1 MAIISILSLK
11 TAYTKGRNIM
21 ALPPD
26 SIIINRKKNSIIDSL
41 FDSDDLEPIVTK
53 PKKSKKSFQHELPEE
68 PETESHRA
76 LALQIL
82 GIFLALS
89 SVLLLLA
96 LISYT
101 PKDEANADMTLYDI
115 LSVLKG
121 DPAMQAKSDTTQNW
135 LGLFGAVFSHMMFNG
150 AIGYVGIVFPFLGLL
165 WSKDVF
171 FMGRIASRTLKF
183 TGLILLITGMVSG
196 LLGTMQQII
205 PSMANEWSGVLGQ
218 FEAFVLSS
226 LIGKVG
232 SLLFFMVALFL
243 TITLGFGISI
253 KTTIETII
261 SGFMKLSFFI
271 DKGIDVIQK
280 KKVPED
286 RHPTE
291 YIEEEGL
298 CIPQTNKAVFSPE
311 PDDEPAKIIRKRT
324 QGLNQTH
331 NIDTDFS
338 HKAPIIIR
346 GQEQLEEEPMFINVT
361 RKQRA
366 VPKKTEPLP
375 TIPVHFKKEV
385 QDSEMNEHANSPLLT
400 LNVQEPI
407 FNTEDMSERDIEK
420 VRSLMQDEE
429 ISYEPPTLDLLTQQ
443 HEYVINVD
451 DEELKENA
459 RLLQEKLRTFKI
471 EINDLQVTPGP
482 VVTQYEFVP
491 AAGIKI
497 SQIENLSD
505 DIALALKARGIR
517 IIAPVPGRGTVA
529 IEIPNHNPSM
539 VLFSS
544 IIKSSKFHDVEQR
557 LPLALGKTISGEVYC
572 ADLTKM
578 PHLLIAG
585 STGAGKSVGINTVI
599 CSLLYK
605 MHPRDLKFV
614 IIDPKRVEMTYYGLM
629 RNHFLALSPDVDEQ
643 IITLPQNAVA
653 VLKSLCNEMMN
664 RYDILAKVGQRNIVD
679 YNTKLAE
686 GKFKESELELKKL
699 PYIVCIIDELAD
711 LMLTAG
717 KEVEEPIIRLAQL
730 ARAVGIHMIIATQRP
745 SVDVIT
751 GLIKANFPARIS
763 YQVASKIDSR
773 TIIDGTGA
781 DQLLGNGDMLYLPG
795 GAPKPLRIQNS
806 FLSTDE
812 VENICMHIANQK
824 GYSTP
829 YMLPTA
835 IDKSAG
841 LYGGGSDSRDELFA
855 DAARIVVRHQQGS
868 TSLLQRYL
876 KVGYARAARI
886 MDELESA
893 GIVGGPNGSKGREV
907 MLDSEM
913 ELEAYL

>member
-1 MAIISILSLK
+1 
-11 TAYTKGRNIM
+11 M

-41 FDSDDLEPIVTK
+41 FDSDDLDPIVTK
-53 PKKSKKSFQHELPEE
+53 PKKSKKGSQPELPEE
-68 PETESHRA
+68 PGTESQRA
-76 LALQIL
+76 LAMQIL
-82 GIFLALS
+82 GIFMALS

-115 LSVLKG
+115 IAVLKG

-150 AIGYVGIVFPFLGLL
+150 AIGYIAIVFPFLGLL
-165 WSKDVF
+165 WSKDMF
-171 FMGRIASRTLKF
+171 FMERIASRTLKF
-183 TGLILLITGMVSG
+183 TGLILLIAGMISG

-232 SLLFFMVALFL
+232 SLLFFLVALFL

-253 KTTIETII
+253 KTTIETTI
-261 SGFMKLSFFI
+261 SGFMKLSIII
-271 DKGIDVIQK
+271 DKGIDLLQK
-280 KKVPED
+280 KKISEEID
-286 RHPTE
+286 TE
-291 YIEEEGL
+291 YNEEENSSVQ
-298 CIPQTNKAVFSPE
+298 QTNKAIYSPE

-324 QGLNQTH
+324 QGLTQTSTAE
-331 NIDTDFS
+331 TDFS
-338 HKAPIIIR
+338 NQAPIIIR
-346 GQEQLEEEPMFINVT
+346 GQEQLEEEPMFVNVT
-361 RKQRA
+361 KKQRA

-375 TIPVHFKKEV
+375 TIPVQFKKDIQHFE
-385 QDSEMNEHANSPLLT
+385 DIEHDNSPSLT

-407 FNTEDMSERDIEK
+407 INTEDMSERDIAK
-420 VRSLMQDEE
+420 VRSMIQDEE

-443 HEYVINVD
+443 NEHVINVD

-572 ADLTKM
+572 ADLAKM

-699 PYIVCIIDELAD
+699 PYIVCVIDELAD

-795 GAPKPLRIQNS
+795 GAPKPVRIQNS

-812 VENICMHIANQK
+812 VENICMHIANQQ

-841 LYGGGSDSRDELFA
+841 LYGGGSDSRDELFP

-893 GIVGGPNGSKGREV
+893 GIVGAPNGSKGREV

>member
-1 MAIISILSLK
+1 
-11 TAYTKGRNIM
+11 M

-41 FDSDDLEPIVTK
+41 FDSDDLEPIVSK
-53 PKKSKKSFQHELPEE
+53 PKKSKKSFQPELPEE

-76 LALQIL
+76 LAMQIL
-82 GIFLALS
+82 GIFMALS
-89 SVLLLLA
+89 SMLLLLA

-115 LSVLKG
+115 IAVLKG

-135 LGLFGAVFSHMMFNG
+135 LGLFGAVFSHLMFNG
-150 AIGYVGIVFPFLGLL
+150 AIGYIAIVFPFLGLL
-165 WSKDVF
+165 WSKDIF
-171 FMGRIASRTLKF
+171 FMERIASRTLKF
-183 TGLILLITGMVSG
+183 TGLILLIAGMISG

-205 PSMANEWSGVLGQ
+205 PSMANEWSGVFGQ

-253 KTTIETII
+253 KTSIETII
-261 SGFMKLSFFI
+261 SGFMKLSIVI
-271 DKGIDVIQK
+271 DKGIDFIQK
-280 KKVPED
+280 KKVQEEID
-286 RHPTE
+286 SE
-291 YIEEEGL
+291 FIEEEDSSVQ
-298 CIPQTNKAVFSPE
+298 QTNKAVFSPE

-324 QGLNQTH
+324 QGLTQTSTAE
-331 NIDTDFS
+331 TDFS
-338 HKAPIIIR
+338 NQAPIIIR
-346 GQEQLEEEPMFINVT
+346 GQEQFEEEPMFVNVT
-361 RKQRA
+361 KKQRA

-375 TIPVHFKKEV
+375 TIPVQFKKDIQHFE
-385 QDSEMNEHANSPLLT
+385 DIEHDNSPSLT

-407 FNTEDMSERDIEK
+407 INTEDMSERDIAK
-420 VRSLMQDEE
+420 VRSMIQDEE

-443 HEYVINVD
+443 NEHVINVD

-572 ADLTKM
+572 ADLAKM

-699 PYIVCIIDELAD
+699 PYIVCVIDELAD

-795 GAPKPLRIQNS
+795 GAPKPVRIQNS

-812 VENICMHIANQK
+812 VENICMHIANQQ
-824 GYSTP
+824 GYTTP

-841 LYGGGSDSRDELFA
+841 LYGGGSDSRDELFP

-893 GIVGGPNGSKGREV
+893 GIVGAPNGSKGREV

>member
-1 MAIISILSLK
+1 
-11 TAYTKGRNIM
+11 M

-41 FDSDDLEPIVTK
+41 FDSDDLEPIVSK
-53 PKKSKKSFQHELPEE
+53 PKKSKKSSQPELPEE

-76 LALQIL
+76 LAMQIL
-82 GIFLALS
+82 GIFMALS

-115 LSVLKG
+115 IAVLKG
-121 DPAMQAKSDTTQNW
+121 DPAMQVKSDTTQNW
-135 LGLFGAVFSHMMFNG
+135 LGLFGAVFSHLMFNG
-150 AIGYVGIVFPFLGLL
+150 AIGYVAIIFPFLGLL

-171 FMGRIASRTLKF
+171 FMERIASRTLKF
-183 TGLILLITGMVSG
+183 TGLILLISGMMSG

-205 PSMANEWSGVLGQ
+205 PSMANEWSGVFGQ

-232 SLLFFMVALFL
+232 SLLFFIVALFL

-253 KTTIETII
+253 KTSIETII
-261 SGFMKLSFFI
+261 SGFMKLSIVI
-271 DKGIDVIQK
+271 DKGIDFIQK
-280 KKVPED
+280 KKVQEEID
-286 RHPTE
+286 SE
-291 YIEEEGL
+291 FIEEEDSSVQ
-298 CIPQTNKAVFSPE
+298 QTNKAVFSPE

-324 QGLNQTH
+324 QGLTQTSTTE
-331 NIDTDFS
+331 TDFS
-338 HKAPIIIR
+338 NQAPIIIR
-346 GQEQLEEEPMFINVT
+346 GQEQLEEEPMFVNIT
-361 RKQRA
+361 KKQRA

-375 TIPVHFKKEV
+375 TIPVQFKKDIQHFEDFE
-385 QDSEMNEHANSPLLT
+385 QDNSPSLT

-407 FNTEDMSERDIEK
+407 INTEDMSERDIAK
-420 VRSLMQDEE
+420 VRSMIQDEE

-443 HEYVINVD
+443 NEHVINVD

-572 ADLTKM
+572 ADLAKM

-699 PYIVCIIDELAD
+699 PYIVCVIDELAD

-795 GAPKPLRIQNS
+795 GAPKPVRIQNS

-812 VENICMHIANQK
+812 VENICMHIANQQ
-824 GYSTP
+824 GYTTP

-841 LYGGGSDSRDELFA
+841 LYGGGSDSRDELFP

-893 GIVGGPNGSKGREV
+893 GIVGAPNGSKGREV

>member
-1 MAIISILSLK
+1 
-11 TAYTKGRNIM
+11 M

-41 FDSDDLEPIVTK
+41 FDSDDLDPIVSK
-53 PKKSKKSFQHELPEE
+53 PKKSKKSSQPELPEE
-68 PETESHRA
+68 PGTESQRA
-76 LALQIL
+76 LAMQIL
-82 GIFLALS
+82 GIFMALS

-115 LSVLKG
+115 IAVLKG

-150 AIGYVGIVFPFLGLL
+150 AIGYIAIVFPFLGLL
-165 WSKDVF
+165 WSKDMF
-171 FMGRIASRTLKF
+171 FMERIASRTLKF
-183 TGLILLITGMVSG
+183 TGLILLIAGMISG

-232 SLLFFMVALFL
+232 SLLFFLVALFL

-261 SGFMKLSFFI
+261 SGFMKLSIII
-271 DKGIDVIQK
+271 DKGIDLLQK
-280 KKVPED
+280 KKISEEID
-286 RHPTE
+286 TE
-291 YIEEEGL
+291 YNEEENSSVQ
-298 CIPQTNKAVFSPE
+298 QTNKSIYSPE
-311 PDDEPAKIIRKRT
+311 PDEEPAKIIRKRT
-324 QGLNQTH
+324 QGIAQPYSAETEFSNQ
-331 NIDTDFS
+331 
-338 HKAPIIIR
+338 APIIIR
-346 GQEQLEEEPMFINVT
+346 GQEQLEEEPMFVNIAK
-361 RKQRA
+361 KQRA
-366 VPKKTEPLP
+366 VPKKTDPLP
-375 TIPVHFKKEV
+375 TIPVQFKKDI
-385 QDSEMNEHANSPLLT
+385 QDSEVMNHDNSPSLT

-407 FNTEDMSERDIEK
+407 INTEDMSERDIAK
-420 VRSLMQDEE
+420 VRSMMQDEE

-443 HEYVINVD
+443 HEHVINVD

-572 ADLTKM
+572 ADLAKM

-699 PYIVCIIDELAD
+699 PYIVCVIDELAD

-795 GAPKPLRIQNS
+795 GAPKPVRIQNS

-812 VENICMHIANQK
+812 VENICRHIENQQ

-841 LYGGGSDSRDELFA
+841 LYGGGSDSRDELFP

-893 GIVGGPNGSKGREV
+893 GIVGAPNGSKGREV

>member
-1 MAIISILSLK
+1 
-11 TAYTKGRNIM
+11 
-21 ALPPD
+21 
-26 SIIINRKKNSIIDSL
+26 
-41 FDSDDLEPIVTK
+41 
-53 PKKSKKSFQHELPEE
+53 
-68 PETESHRA
+68 
-76 LALQIL
+76 
-82 GIFLALS
+82 
-89 SVLLLLA
+89 
-96 LISYT
+96 
-101 PKDEANADMTLYDI
+101 
-115 LSVLKG
+115 
-121 DPAMQAKSDTTQNW
+121 MQAKSDTTQNW
-135 LGLFGAVFSHMMFNG
+135 LGLFGAVFSHLMFNG
-150 AIGYVGIVFPFLGLL
+150 AIGYVAIVFPFLGLL

-171 FMGRIASRTLKF
+171 FKERIASRTLKF
-183 TGLILLITGMVSG
+183 TGLILLILGMISG

-205 PSMANEWSGVLGQ
+205 PSMANEWSGVFGQ

-232 SLLFFMVALFL
+232 SLLFFIVALFL

-253 KTTIETII
+253 KTSIETII
-261 SGFMKLSFFI
+261 SGFMKLSIVI
-271 DKGIDVIQK
+271 DKGIDFIQK
-280 KKVPED
+280 KKVAEETD
-286 RHPTE
+286 IE
-291 YIEEEGL
+291 FKEEEDSSVQ
-298 CIPQTNKAVFSPE
+298 QTNKAIFSPE

-324 QGLNQTH
+324 QGLTQTSTTE
-331 NIDTDFS
+331 TDFS
-338 HKAPIIIR
+338 NQAPIIIR
-346 GQEQLEEEPMFINVT
+346 GQEQLEEEPMFVNIT
-361 RKQRA
+361 KKQRA

-375 TIPVHFKKEV
+375 TIPVQFKKDIQHFEDLE
-385 QDSEMNEHANSPLLT
+385 QDNSPSLT

-407 FNTEDMSERDIEK
+407 INTEDMSERDIAK
-420 VRSLMQDEE
+420 VRSMIQDEE

-443 HEYVINVD
+443 NEHVINVD

-572 ADLTKM
+572 ADLAKM

-699 PYIVCIIDELAD
+699 PYIVCVIDELAD

-795 GAPKPLRIQNS
+795 GAPKPVRIQNS

-812 VENICMHIANQK
+812 VENICMHIANQQ
-824 GYSTP
+824 GYTTP

-841 LYGGGSDSRDELFA
+841 LYGGGSDSRDELFP

-893 GIVGGPNGSKGREV
+893 GIVGAPNGSKGREV

>member
-1 MAIISILSLK
+1 
-11 TAYTKGRNIM
+11 M

-41 FDSDDLEPIVTK
+41 FDSDDLDPIVTK
-53 PKKSKKSFQHELPEE
+53 PKKSKKSSQPELPEE
-68 PETESHRA
+68 PGTESQRA
-76 LALQIL
+76 LAMQIL
-82 GIFLALS
+82 GIFMALS

-115 LSVLKG
+115 IAVLKG

-150 AIGYVGIVFPFLGLL
+150 AIGYIAIVFPFLGLL
-165 WSKDVF
+165 WSKDMF
-171 FMGRIASRTLKF
+171 FMERIASRTLKF
-183 TGLILLITGMVSG
+183 TGLILLIAGMISG

-232 SLLFFMVALFL
+232 SLLFFLVALFL

-261 SGFMKLSFFI
+261 SGFMKLSIII
-271 DKGIDVIQK
+271 DKGIDLLQK
-280 KKVPED
+280 KKISEEID
-286 RHPTE
+286 TE
-291 YIEEEGL
+291 YNEEENSSVQ
-298 CIPQTNKAVFSPE
+298 QTNKAIYSPE
-311 PDDEPAKIIRKRT
+311 PDEEPAKIIRKRT
-324 QGLNQTH
+324 QGIAQPYSAETEFSNQ
-331 NIDTDFS
+331 
-338 HKAPIIIR
+338 APIIIR
-346 GQEQLEEEPMFINVT
+346 GQEQLEEEPMFVNVT
-361 RKQRA
+361 KKQRA
-366 VPKKTEPLP
+366 FPKKTEPLP
-375 TIPVHFKKEV
+375 TIPVQFKKDIQHFE
-385 QDSEMNEHANSPLLT
+385 DIEHDNSPSLT

-407 FNTEDMSERDIEK
+407 INTEDMSERDIAK
-420 VRSLMQDEE
+420 VRSMMQDEE

-443 HEYVINVD
+443 HEHVINVD

-572 ADLTKM
+572 ADLAKM

-699 PYIVCIIDELAD
+699 PYIVCVIDELAD

-795 GAPKPLRIQNS
+795 GAPKPVRIQNS

-812 VENICMHIANQK
+812 VENICMHIANQQ
-824 GYSTP
+824 GYTTP

-841 LYGGGSDSRDELFA
+841 LYGGGSDSRDELFP

-893 GIVGGPNGSKGREV
+893 GIVGAPNGSKGREV

>member
-1 MAIISILSLK
+1 
-11 TAYTKGRNIM
+11 M

-41 FDSDDLEPIVTK
+41 FDSDDLDPIVSK
-53 PKKSKKSFQHELPEE
+53 PKKSKKSSQPELPEE
-68 PETESHRA
+68 PGTESQRA
-76 LALQIL
+76 LAMQIL
-82 GIFLALS
+82 GIFMALS

-115 LSVLKG
+115 IAVLKG

-150 AIGYVGIVFPFLGLL
+150 AIGYVAIVFPFLGLL
-165 WSKDVF
+165 WSKDMF
-171 FMGRIASRTLKF
+171 FMERIASRTLKF
-183 TGLILLITGMVSG
+183 TGLILLIAGMISG

-232 SLLFFMVALFL
+232 SLLFFLVALFL

-261 SGFMKLSFFI
+261 SGFMKLSIII
-271 DKGIDVIQK
+271 DKGIDLLQK
-280 KKVPED
+280 KKISEEID
-286 RHPTE
+286 TE
-291 YIEEEGL
+291 YNEEENSSVQ
-298 CIPQTNKAVFSPE
+298 QTNKAIYSPE
-311 PDDEPAKIIRKRT
+311 PDEEPAKIIRKRT
-324 QGLNQTH
+324 QGIAQPYSAETEFSNQ
-331 NIDTDFS
+331 
-338 HKAPIIIR
+338 APIIIR
-346 GQEQLEEEPMFINVT
+346 GQEQLEEEPMFVNIAK
-361 RKQRA
+361 KQRA
-366 VPKKTEPLP
+366 VPKKTDPLP
-375 TIPVHFKKEV
+375 TIPVQFKKDI
-385 QDSEMNEHANSPLLT
+385 QDSEVMNHDNSPSLT

-407 FNTEDMSERDIEK
+407 INTEDMSERDIAK
-420 VRSLMQDEE
+420 VRSMIQDEE

-443 HEYVINVD
+443 NEHVINVD

-572 ADLTKM
+572 ADLAKM

-679 YNTKLAE
+679 YNAKLAE
-686 GKFKESELELKKL
+686 GKFKESALELKKL
-699 PYIVCIIDELAD
+699 PYIVCVIDELAD

-795 GAPKPLRIQNS
+795 GAPKPVRIQNS

-812 VENICMHIANQK
+812 VENICMHIANQQ
-824 GYSTP
+824 GYTTP

-841 LYGGGSDSRDELFA
+841 LYGGGSDSRDELFP

-893 GIVGGPNGSKGREV
+893 GIVGAPNGSKGREV

>member
-1 MAIISILSLK
+1 
-11 TAYTKGRNIM
+11 M

-41 FDSDDLEPIVTK
+41 FDSDDLDPIVTK
-53 PKKSKKSFQHELPEE
+53 PKKSKKSSQPELPEE
-68 PETESHRA
+68 PGTESQRA
-76 LALQIL
+76 LAMQIL
-82 GIFLALS
+82 GIFMALS

-115 LSVLKG
+115 IAVLKG

-150 AIGYVGIVFPFLGLL
+150 AIGYIAIVFPFLGLL
-165 WSKDVF
+165 WSKDMF
-171 FMGRIASRTLKF
+171 FMERIASRTLKF
-183 TGLILLITGMVSG
+183 TGLILLIAGMISG

-232 SLLFFMVALFL
+232 SLLFFLVALFL

-261 SGFMKLSFFI
+261 SGFMKLSIII
-271 DKGIDVIQK
+271 DKGIDLLQK
-280 KKVPED
+280 KKISEEID
-286 RHPTE
+286 TE
-291 YIEEEGL
+291 YNEEENSSVQ
-298 CIPQTNKAVFSPE
+298 QTNKAIYSPE
-311 PDDEPAKIIRKRT
+311 PDEEPAKIIRKRT
-324 QGLNQTH
+324 QGIAQPYSAETEFSNQ
-331 NIDTDFS
+331 
-338 HKAPIIIR
+338 APIIIR
-346 GQEQLEEEPMFINVT
+346 GQEQLEEEPMFVNIAK
-361 RKQRA
+361 KQRA
-366 VPKKTEPLP
+366 VPKKTDPLP
-375 TIPVHFKKEV
+375 TIPVQFKKDI
-385 QDSEMNEHANSPLLT
+385 QDSEVMNHDNSPSLT

-407 FNTEDMSERDIEK
+407 INTEDMSERDIAK
-420 VRSLMQDEE
+420 VRSMMQDEE

-443 HEYVINVD
+443 HEHVINVD

-572 ADLTKM
+572 ADLAKM

-699 PYIVCIIDELAD
+699 PYIVCVIDELAD

-795 GAPKPLRIQNS
+795 GAPKPVRIQNS

-812 VENICMHIANQK
+812 VENICRHIENQQ

-841 LYGGGSDSRDELFA
+841 LYGGGSDSRDELFP

-893 GIVGGPNGSKGREV
+893 GIVGAPNGSKGREV

>member
-1 MAIISILSLK
+1 
-11 TAYTKGRNIM
+11 M

-41 FDSDDLEPIVTK
+41 FDSDDLDPIVTK
-53 PKKSKKSFQHELPEE
+53 PKKSKKSSQPELPEE
-68 PETESHRA
+68 PGTESQRA
-76 LALQIL
+76 LAMQIL
-82 GIFLALS
+82 GIFMALS

-115 LSVLKG
+115 IAVLKG

-150 AIGYVGIVFPFLGLL
+150 AIGYIAIVFPFLGLL
-165 WSKDVF
+165 WSKDMF
-171 FMGRIASRTLKF
+171 FMERIASRTLKF
-183 TGLILLITGMVSG
+183 TGLILLIAGMISG

-232 SLLFFMVALFL
+232 SLLFFLVALFL

-261 SGFMKLSFFI
+261 SGFMKLSIII
-271 DKGIDVIQK
+271 DKGIDLLQK
-280 KKVPED
+280 KKISEEID
-286 RHPTE
+286 TE
-291 YIEEEGL
+291 YNEEENSSVQ
-298 CIPQTNKAVFSPE
+298 QTNKAIYSPE
-311 PDDEPAKIIRKRT
+311 PDEEPAKIIRKRT
-324 QGLNQTH
+324 QGIAQPYSAETEFSNQ
-331 NIDTDFS
+331 
-338 HKAPIIIR
+338 APIIIR
-346 GQEQLEEEPMFINVT
+346 GQEQLEEEPMFVNVT
-361 RKQRA
+361 KKQRA

-375 TIPVHFKKEV
+375 TIPVQFKKDIQHFE
-385 QDSEMNEHANSPLLT
+385 DIEHDNSPSLT

-407 FNTEDMSERDIEK
+407 INTEDMSERDIAK
-420 VRSLMQDEE
+420 VRSMMQDEE

-443 HEYVINVD
+443 HEHVINVD

-572 ADLTKM
+572 ADLAKM

-699 PYIVCIIDELAD
+699 PYIVCVIDELAD

-795 GAPKPLRIQNS
+795 GAPKPVRIQNS

-812 VENICMHIANQK
+812 VENICRHIENQQ

-841 LYGGGSDSRDELFA
+841 LYGGGSDSRDELFP

-893 GIVGGPNGSKGREV
+893 GIVGAPNGSKGREV

>member
-1 MAIISILSLK
+1 
-11 TAYTKGRNIM
+11 M

-26 SIIINRKKNSIIDSL
+26 SVVINRKRNSIIDSL
-41 FDSDDLEPIVTK
+41 FDSEEDEMIVSK
-53 PKKSKKSFQHELPEE
+53 SQSSKKNKAIE
-68 PETESHRA
+68 PEPEKESHRA
-76 LALQIL
+76 LAMQIL
-82 GIFLALS
+82 GIFMALS
-89 SVLLLLA
+89 SVLLLLS
-96 LISYT
+96 LVSYT
-101 PKDEANADMTLYDI
+101 PKDEANADMTIYDI
-115 LSVLKG
+115 ISVLKG
-121 DPAMQAKSDTTQNW
+121 DPTIQAKSDTTQNW
-135 LGLFGAVFSHMMFNG
+135 LGLFGAVFSHLMFNST
-150 AIGYVGIVFPFLGLL
+150 IGYFAITLPLLGFL
-165 WSKDVF
+165 WAKDIF
-171 FMGRIASRTLKF
+171 FKEQIASKTLRF
-183 TGLILLITGMVSG
+183 TGLISLIGILFSG
-196 LLGTMQQII
+196 LCGTLQLII
-205 PSMANEWSGVLGQ
+205 PSMSPEWSGLIGQ
-218 FEAFVLSS
+218 FESHVLAS
-226 LIGKVG
+226 LTGKIGA
-232 SLLFFMVALFL
+232 LLIFLVALFL

-253 KTTIETII
+253 KTTIQVMID
-261 SGFMKLSFFI
+261 SFMKFSMLI
-271 DKGIDVIQK
+271 DKCIDFIQNRNAIQQT
-280 KKVPED
+280 VQEIDED
-286 RHPTE
+286 E
-291 YIEEEGL
+291 QYI
-298 CIPQTNKAVFSPE
+298 QQSSMAVFSPE
-311 PDDEPAKIIRKRT
+311 IDDEPARIIRKRT
-324 QGLNQTH
+324 QGLN
-331 NIDTDFS
+331 NE
-338 HKAPIIIR
+338 PIINHPSTQVPVIIR
-346 GQEQLEEEPMFINVT
+346 GNEQLEDDEPMFVNVT
-361 RKQRA
+361 RKQRPL
-366 VPKKTEPLP
+366 PKKTVPLP
-375 TIPVHFKKEV
+375 TEEISVKKESILPK
-385 QDSEMNEHANSPLLT
+385 QDIQESAPLLT
-400 LNVQEPI
+400 LNVQDPI
-407 FNTEDMSERDIEK
+407 LNTEDMSEREIA
-420 VRSLMQDEE
+420 RAQSMIQDEE
-429 ISYEPPTLDLLTQQ
+429 IDYDAPTLELLTQQ
-443 HEYVINVD
+443 HEHVIKVD
-451 DEELKENA
+451 DDELKENA

-572 ADLTKM
+572 ADLAKM

-605 MHPRDLKFV
+605 MHPKDLKFV
-614 IIDPKRVEMTYYGLM
+614 IIDPKRVEMTYYGLL
-629 RNHFLALSPDVDEQ
+629 RNHFLALSPDVDEH
-643 IITLPQNAVA
+643 IITMPQNAVA

-679 YNTKLAE
+679 FNTKLKE
-686 GKFKESELELKKL
+686 GKFKDSELELKKM
-699 PYIVCIIDELAD
+699 PYIVCVIDELAD

-773 TIIDGTGA
+773 TIIDGPGA

-795 GAPKPLRIQNS
+795 GAPKPVRIQNS

-812 VENICMHIANQK
+812 VENICKHISHQQ

-835 IDKSAG
+835 IDKSSG
-841 LYGGGSDSRDELFA
+841 GIGGGSDSRDELFV
-855 DAARIVVRHQQGS
+855 DAARIVVNHKQGS

-893 GIVGGPNGSKGREV
+893 GIVGAPNGSKGREV
-907 MLDSEM
+907 YVESEM
-913 ELEAYL
+913 ELESYL

>member
-1 MAIISILSLK
+1 
-11 TAYTKGRNIM
+11 M

-41 FDSDDLEPIVTK
+41 FESDDLEPIVSK
-53 PKKSKKSFQHELPEE
+53 PKKSKKSSQPELPEE

-76 LALQIL
+76 LAMQIL
-82 GIFLALS
+82 GIFMALS

-115 LSVLKG
+115 IAVLKG

-135 LGLFGAVFSHMMFNG
+135 LGLFGAVFSHLMFNG
-150 AIGYVGIVFPFLGLL
+150 AIGYVAIVFPFLGLL

-171 FMGRIASRTLKF
+171 FMERIASRTLKF
-183 TGLILLITGMVSG
+183 TGLILLIAGVMSG

-205 PSMANEWSGVLGQ
+205 PSMANEWSGVFGQ

-253 KTTIETII
+253 KTSIETII
-261 SGFMKLSFFI
+261 SGFMKLSNFI
-271 DKGIDVIQK
+271 DKGIDFIQK
-280 KKVPED
+280 KKVQEEID
-286 RHPTE
+286 SE
-291 YIEEEGL
+291 FIEEEDSSVQ
-298 CIPQTNKAVFSPE
+298 QTNKAVFSPE

-324 QGLNQTH
+324 QGLTQTSTAE
-331 NIDTDFS
+331 TDFS
-338 HKAPIIIR
+338 NQAPIIIR
-346 GQEQLEEEPMFINVT
+346 GQEQLEEEPMFVNIT
-361 RKQRA
+361 KKQRA

-375 TIPVHFKKEV
+375 TIPVQFKKDIQHFE
-385 QDSEMNEHANSPLLT
+385 DIEHDNSPSLT

-407 FNTEDMSERDIEK
+407 INTEDMSERDIAK
-420 VRSLMQDEE
+420 VRSMIHDEE

-443 HEYVINVD
+443 NEHVINVD

-572 ADLTKM
+572 ADLAKM

-699 PYIVCIIDELAD
+699 PYIVCVIDELAD

-795 GAPKPLRIQNS
+795 GAPKPVRIQNS

-812 VENICMHIANQK
+812 VENICMHIANQQ
-824 GYSTP
+824 GYTTP

-841 LYGGGSDSRDELFA
+841 LYGGGSDSRDELFP

-893 GIVGGPNGSKGREV
+893 GIVGAPNGSKGREV

>member
-1 MAIISILSLK
+1 
-11 TAYTKGRNIM
+11 M

-41 FDSDDLEPIVTK
+41 FDSDDLEPIVSK
-53 PKKSKKSFQHELPEE
+53 PKKSKKSSQPELPEE

-76 LALQIL
+76 LVMQIL
-82 GIFLALS
+82 GIFMALS

-101 PKDEANADMTLYDI
+101 PKDEANADMTFYDI
-115 LSVLKG
+115 IAVLKG

-135 LGLFGAVFSHMMFNG
+135 LGLFGAVFSHLMFNG
-150 AIGYVGIVFPFLGLL
+150 AIGYVAIVFPFLGLL

-171 FMGRIASRTLKF
+171 FMERIASRTLKF
-183 TGLILLITGMVSG
+183 TGLILLITGMMSG

-205 PSMANEWSGVLGQ
+205 PSMANEWSGVFGQ

-253 KTTIETII
+253 KTSIETII
-261 SGFMKLSFFI
+261 SGFMKLSLVI
-271 DKGIDVIQK
+271 DKGIDFIQK
-280 KKVPED
+280 KKVQEEID
-286 RHPTE
+286 SE
-291 YIEEEGL
+291 FIEEEDSSVQ
-298 CIPQTNKAVFSPE
+298 QTNKAVFSPE

-324 QGLNQTH
+324 QGLTQTSTAE
-331 NIDTDFS
+331 TDFS
-338 HKAPIIIR
+338 NQAPIIIR
-346 GQEQLEEEPMFINVT
+346 GQEQFEEEPMFVNVT
-361 RKQRA
+361 KKQRA

-375 TIPVHFKKEV
+375 TIPVQFKKDIQHFE
-385 QDSEMNEHANSPLLT
+385 DIEHDNSPSLT

-407 FNTEDMSERDIEK
+407 INTEDMSERDIAK
-420 VRSLMQDEE
+420 VRSMIQDEE

-443 HEYVINVD
+443 NEHVINVD

-572 ADLTKM
+572 ADLAKM

-699 PYIVCIIDELAD
+699 PYIVCVIDELAD

-795 GAPKPLRIQNS
+795 GAPKPVRIQNS

-812 VENICMHIANQK
+812 VENICMHIANQQ
-824 GYSTP
+824 GYTTP

-841 LYGGGSDSRDELFA
+841 LYGGGSDSRDELFP

-893 GIVGGPNGSKGREV
+893 GIVGAPNGSKGREV

>member
-1 MAIISILSLK
+1 
-11 TAYTKGRNIM
+11 M

-41 FDSDDLEPIVTK
+41 FDSDELEPIISK
-53 PKKSKKSFQHELPEE
+53 PKKSKKSSQPELPEE

-76 LALQIL
+76 LAMQIL
-82 GIFLALS
+82 GIFMALS

-115 LSVLKG
+115 IAVLKG

-135 LGLFGAVFSHMMFNG
+135 LGLFGAVFSHLMFNG
-150 AIGYVGIVFPFLGLL
+150 AIGYVAIVFPFLGLL

-171 FMGRIASRTLKF
+171 FKERIASRTLKF
-183 TGLILLITGMVSG
+183 TGLILLISGMISG

-205 PSMANEWSGVLGQ
+205 PSMANEWSGVFGQ

-232 SLLFFMVALFL
+232 SLLFFIVALFL

-253 KTTIETII
+253 KTSIETII
-261 SGFMKLSFFI
+261 SGFMKLSIVI
-271 DKGIDVIQK
+271 DKGIDFIQK
-280 KKVPED
+280 KKVAEETD
-286 RHPTE
+286 IE
-291 YIEEEGL
+291 FKEEEDSSVQ
-298 CIPQTNKAVFSPE
+298 QTNKAIFSPE

-324 QGLNQTH
+324 QGLTQTSTTE
-331 NIDTDFS
+331 TDFS
-338 HKAPIIIR
+338 NQAPIIIR
-346 GQEQLEEEPMFINVT
+346 GQEQLEEEPMFVNIT
-361 RKQRA
+361 KKQRA

-375 TIPVHFKKEV
+375 TIPVQFKKDIQHFEDLE
-385 QDSEMNEHANSPLLT
+385 QDNSPSLT

-407 FNTEDMSERDIEK
+407 INTEDMSERDIAK
-420 VRSLMQDEE
+420 VRSMIQDEE

-443 HEYVINVD
+443 NEHVINVD

-572 ADLTKM
+572 ADLAKM

-699 PYIVCIIDELAD
+699 PYIVCVIDELAD

-795 GAPKPLRIQNS
+795 GAPKPVRIQNS

-812 VENICMHIANQK
+812 VENICMHIANQQ
-824 GYSTP
+824 GYTTP

-841 LYGGGSDSRDELFA
+841 LYGGGSDSRDELFP

-893 GIVGGPNGSKGREV
+893 GIVGAPNGSKGREV

>member
-1 MAIISILSLK
+1 
-11 TAYTKGRNIM
+11 M

-41 FDSDDLEPIVTK
+41 FDSDDLDPIVSK
-53 PKKSKKSFQHELPEE
+53 PKKSKKSSQPELPEE
-68 PETESHRA
+68 PGTESQRA
-76 LALQIL
+76 LAMQIL
-82 GIFLALS
+82 GIFMALS

-115 LSVLKG
+115 IAVLKG

-150 AIGYVGIVFPFLGLL
+150 AIGYIAIVFPFLGLL
-165 WSKDVF
+165 WSKDMF
-171 FMGRIASRTLKF
+171 FMERIASRTLKF
-183 TGLILLITGMVSG
+183 TGLILLIAGMISG

-232 SLLFFMVALFL
+232 SLLFFLVALFL

-261 SGFMKLSFFI
+261 SGFMKLSIII
-271 DKGIDVIQK
+271 DKGIDLLQK
-280 KKVPED
+280 KKISEEID
-286 RHPTE
+286 TE
-291 YIEEEGL
+291 YNEEENSSVQ
-298 CIPQTNKAVFSPE
+298 QTNKAIYSPE
-311 PDDEPAKIIRKRT
+311 PDEEPAKIIRKRT
-324 QGLNQTH
+324 QGIAQPYSAETEFSNQ
-331 NIDTDFS
+331 
-338 HKAPIIIR
+338 APIIIR
-346 GQEQLEEEPMFINVT
+346 GQEQLEEEPMFVNIAK
-361 RKQRA
+361 KQRA
-366 VPKKTEPLP
+366 VPKKTDPLP
-375 TIPVHFKKEV
+375 TIPVQFKKDI
-385 QDSEMNEHANSPLLT
+385 QDSEVMNHDNSPSLT

-407 FNTEDMSERDIEK
+407 INTEDMSERDIAK
-420 VRSLMQDEE
+420 VRSMMQDEE

-443 HEYVINVD
+443 HEHVINVD

-572 ADLTKM
+572 ADLAKM

-699 PYIVCIIDELAD
+699 PYIVCVIDELAD

-795 GAPKPLRIQNS
+795 GAPKPVRIQNS

-812 VENICMHIANQK
+812 VENICRHIENQQ

-841 LYGGGSDSRDELFA
+841 LYGGGSDSRDELFP

-893 GIVGGPNGSKGREV
+893 GIVGAPNGSKGREV

>member
-1 MAIISILSLK
+1 MI
-11 TAYTKGRNIM
+11 
-21 ALPPD
+21 
-26 SIIINRKKNSIIDSL
+26 
-41 FDSDDLEPIVTK
+41 
-53 PKKSKKSFQHELPEE
+53 
-68 PETESHRA
+68 
-76 LALQIL
+76 
-82 GIFLALS
+82 
-89 SVLLLLA
+89 
-96 LISYT
+96 
-101 PKDEANADMTLYDI
+101 
-115 LSVLKG
+115 
-121 DPAMQAKSDTTQNW
+121 
-135 LGLFGAVFSHMMFNG
+135 
-150 AIGYVGIVFPFLGLL
+150 
-165 WSKDVF
+165 
-171 FMGRIASRTLKF
+171 
-183 TGLILLITGMVSG
+183 SG

-232 SLLFFMVALFL
+232 SLLFFLVALFL

-261 SGFMKLSFFI
+261 SGFMKLSIII
-271 DKGIDVIQK
+271 DKGIDLLQK
-280 KKVPED
+280 KKISEEID
-286 RHPTE
+286 TE
-291 YIEEEGL
+291 YNEEENSSVQ
-298 CIPQTNKAVFSPE
+298 QTNKAIYSPE
-311 PDDEPAKIIRKRT
+311 PDEEPAKIIRKRT
-324 QGLNQTH
+324 QGIAQPYSAETEFSNQ
-331 NIDTDFS
+331 
-338 HKAPIIIR
+338 APIIIR
-346 GQEQLEEEPMFINVT
+346 GQEQLEEEPMFVNVT
-361 RKQRA
+361 KKQRA

-375 TIPVHFKKEV
+375 TIPVQFKKDIQHFE
-385 QDSEMNEHANSPLLT
+385 DIEHDNSPSLT

-407 FNTEDMSERDIEK
+407 INTEDMSERDIAK
-420 VRSLMQDEE
+420 VRSMIQDEE

-443 HEYVINVD
+443 NEHVINVD

-572 ADLTKM
+572 ADLAKM

-699 PYIVCIIDELAD
+699 PYIVCVIDELAD

-795 GAPKPLRIQNS
+795 GAPKPVRIQNS

-812 VENICMHIANQK
+812 VENICRHIENQQ

-841 LYGGGSDSRDELFA
+841 LYGGGSDSRDELFP

-893 GIVGGPNGSKGREV
+893 GIVGAPNGSKGREV

>member
-1 MAIISILSLK
+1 
-11 TAYTKGRNIM
+11 M

-41 FDSDDLEPIVTK
+41 FDSDDLDPIVTK
-53 PKKSKKSFQHELPEE
+53 PKKSKKSSQPELPEE
-68 PETESHRA
+68 PGTESQRA
-76 LALQIL
+76 LAMQIL
-82 GIFLALS
+82 GIFMALS

-115 LSVLKG
+115 IAVLKG

-150 AIGYVGIVFPFLGLL
+150 AIGYIAIVFPFLGLL
-165 WSKDVF
+165 WSKDMF
-171 FMGRIASRTLKF
+171 FMERIASRTLKF
-183 TGLILLITGMVSG
+183 TGLILLIAGMISG

-261 SGFMKLSFFI
+261 SGFMKLSIII
-271 DKGIDVIQK
+271 DKGIDLLQK
-280 KKVPED
+280 KKISEEID
-286 RHPTE
+286 TE
-291 YIEEEGL
+291 YNEEENSSVQ
-298 CIPQTNKAVFSPE
+298 QTNKAIYSPE

-324 QGLNQTH
+324 QGLTQTSTAE
-331 NIDTDFS
+331 TDFS
-338 HKAPIIIR
+338 NQAPIIIR
-346 GQEQLEEEPMFINVT
+346 GQEQLEEEPMFVNVT
-361 RKQRA
+361 KKQRA

-375 TIPVHFKKEV
+375 TIPVQFKKDIQHFE
-385 QDSEMNEHANSPLLT
+385 DIEHDNSPSLT

-407 FNTEDMSERDIEK
+407 INTEDMSERDIAK
-420 VRSLMQDEE
+420 VRSMIQDEE

-443 HEYVINVD
+443 NEHVINVD

-572 ADLTKM
+572 ADLAKM

-699 PYIVCIIDELAD
+699 PYIVCVIDELAD

-795 GAPKPLRIQNS
+795 GAPKPVRIQNS

-812 VENICMHIANQK
+812 VENICRHIENQQ

-841 LYGGGSDSRDELFA
+841 LYGGGSDSRDELFP

-893 GIVGGPNGSKGREV
+893 GIVGAPNGSKGREV

>member
-1 MAIISILSLK
+1 
-11 TAYTKGRNIM
+11 M

-41 FDSDDLEPIVTK
+41 FDSDDLEPIVSK
-53 PKKSKKSFQHELPEE
+53 PNKSKKSSQPELPEE

-76 LALQIL
+76 LAMQIL
-82 GIFLALS
+82 GIFMALS

-115 LSVLKG
+115 IAVLKG

-135 LGLFGAVFSHMMFNG
+135 LGLFGAVFSHLMFNG
-150 AIGYVGIVFPFLGLL
+150 AIGYVAIVFPFLGLL

-171 FMGRIASRTLKF
+171 FMERIASRTLKF
-183 TGLILLITGMVSG
+183 TGLILLISGMISG

-205 PSMANEWSGVLGQ
+205 PSMANEWSGVFGQ

-232 SLLFFMVALFL
+232 SLLFFIVALFL

-253 KTTIETII
+253 KTSIETII
-261 SGFMKLSFFI
+261 SGFMKLSIFI
-271 DKGIDVIQK
+271 DKGIDFIQK
-280 KKVPED
+280 KKVQEEID
-286 RHPTE
+286 SE
-291 YIEEEGL
+291 SIEEEDSSVQ
-298 CIPQTNKAVFSPE
+298 QTNKAVFSPE

-324 QGLNQTH
+324 QGLMPTP
-331 NIDTDFS
+331 TAEADFS
-338 HKAPIIIR
+338 NQAPIIIR
-346 GQEQLEEEPMFINVT
+346 GQEQLEEEPMFVNIT
-361 RKQRA
+361 KKQRA

-375 TIPVHFKKEV
+375 TIPVQFKKDIQHFE
-385 QDSEMNEHANSPLLT
+385 DIEHDNSPSLT

-407 FNTEDMSERDIEK
+407 INTEDMSERDIAK
-420 VRSLMQDEE
+420 VRSMIHDEE

-443 HEYVINVD
+443 NEHVINVD

-572 ADLTKM
+572 ADLAKM

-699 PYIVCIIDELAD
+699 PYIVCVIDELAD

-795 GAPKPLRIQNS
+795 GAPKPVRIQNS

-812 VENICMHIANQK
+812 VENICMHIANQQ
-824 GYSTP
+824 GYTTP

-841 LYGGGSDSRDELFA
+841 LYGGGSDSRDELFP

-893 GIVGGPNGSKGREV
+893 GIVGAPNGSKGREV

>member
-1 MAIISILSLK
+1 MI
-11 TAYTKGRNIM
+11 
-21 ALPPD
+21 
-26 SIIINRKKNSIIDSL
+26 
-41 FDSDDLEPIVTK
+41 
-53 PKKSKKSFQHELPEE
+53 
-68 PETESHRA
+68 
-76 LALQIL
+76 
-82 GIFLALS
+82 
-89 SVLLLLA
+89 
-96 LISYT
+96 
-101 PKDEANADMTLYDI
+101 
-115 LSVLKG
+115 
-121 DPAMQAKSDTTQNW
+121 
-135 LGLFGAVFSHMMFNG
+135 
-150 AIGYVGIVFPFLGLL
+150 
-165 WSKDVF
+165 
-171 FMGRIASRTLKF
+171 
-183 TGLILLITGMVSG
+183 SG

-232 SLLFFMVALFL
+232 SLLFFLVALFL

-261 SGFMKLSFFI
+261 SGFMKLSIII
-271 DKGIDVIQK
+271 DKGIDLLQK
-280 KKVPED
+280 KKISEEID
-286 RHPTE
+286 TE
-291 YIEEEGL
+291 YNEEENSSVQ
-298 CIPQTNKAVFSPE
+298 QTNKAIYSPE
-311 PDDEPAKIIRKRT
+311 PDEEPAKIIRKRT
-324 QGLNQTH
+324 QGIAQPYSAETEFSNQ
-331 NIDTDFS
+331 
-338 HKAPIIIR
+338 APIIIR
-346 GQEQLEEEPMFINVT
+346 GQEQLEEEPMFVNVT
-361 RKQRA
+361 KKQRA

-375 TIPVHFKKEV
+375 TIPVQFKKDIQHFE
-385 QDSEMNEHANSPLLT
+385 DIEHDNSPSLT

-407 FNTEDMSERDIEK
+407 INTEDMSERDIAK
-420 VRSLMQDEE
+420 VRSMMQDEE

-443 HEYVINVD
+443 HEHVINVD

-572 ADLTKM
+572 ADLAKM

-699 PYIVCIIDELAD
+699 PYIVCVIDELAD

-795 GAPKPLRIQNS
+795 GAPKPVRIQNS

-812 VENICMHIANQK
+812 VENICMHIANQQ
-824 GYSTP
+824 GYTTP

-841 LYGGGSDSRDELFA
+841 LYGGGSDSRDELFP

-893 GIVGGPNGSKGREV
+893 GIVGAPNGSKGREV

>member
-1 MAIISILSLK
+1 
-11 TAYTKGRNIM
+11 M

-41 FDSDDLEPIVTK
+41 FDSDDLEPIVSK
-53 PKKSKKSFQHELPEE
+53 PKKSKKSSQPELPEE

-76 LALQIL
+76 LAMQIL
-82 GIFLALS
+82 GIFMALS

-115 LSVLKG
+115 IAVLKG

-135 LGLFGAVFSHMMFNG
+135 LGLFGAVFSHLMFNG
-150 AIGYVGIVFPFLGLL
+150 AIGYVAIIFPFLGLL

-171 FMGRIASRTLKF
+171 FMERIASRTLKF
-183 TGLILLITGMVSG
+183 TGLILLISGMISG

-205 PSMANEWSGVLGQ
+205 PSMANEWSGVFGQ

-253 KTTIETII
+253 KTSIETII
-261 SGFMKLSFFI
+261 SGFMKLSIFI
-271 DKGIDVIQK
+271 DKGIDFIQK
-280 KKVPED
+280 KKVQEEID
-286 RHPTE
+286 SE
-291 YIEEEGL
+291 LIEEEDFSVQ
-298 CIPQTNKAVFSPE
+298 QTNKAVFSPE

-324 QGLNQTH
+324 QGLIQTSTAE
-331 NIDTDFS
+331 TDFS
-338 HKAPIIIR
+338 NQAPIIIR
-346 GQEQLEEEPMFINVT
+346 GQEQLEEEPMFVNVT
-361 RKQRA
+361 KKQRA

-375 TIPVHFKKEV
+375 TIPVQFKKDIQHFE
-385 QDSEMNEHANSPLLT
+385 DIEHDNSPSLT

-407 FNTEDMSERDIEK
+407 INTEDMSERDIAK
-420 VRSLMQDEE
+420 VRSMIQDEE

-443 HEYVINVD
+443 NEHVINVD

-572 ADLTKM
+572 ADLAKM

-699 PYIVCIIDELAD
+699 PYIVCVIDELAD

-795 GAPKPLRIQNS
+795 GAPKPVRIQNS

-812 VENICMHIANQK
+812 VENICMHIANQQ
-824 GYSTP
+824 GYTTP

-841 LYGGGSDSRDELFA
+841 LYGGGSDSRDELFP

-893 GIVGGPNGSKGREV
+893 GIVGAPNGSKGREV

>member
-1 MAIISILSLK
+1 
-11 TAYTKGRNIM
+11 M

-26 SIIINRKKNSIIDSL
+26 SIIINRKKNSIIDTL
-41 FDSDDLEPIVTK
+41 FDSDDLEPIVRK
-53 PKKSKKSFQHELPEE
+53 PNKSKKSSQPELPEE

-76 LALQIL
+76 LAMQIL
-82 GIFLALS
+82 GIFMALS

-115 LSVLKG
+115 IAVLKG

-135 LGLFGAVFSHMMFNG
+135 LGLFGAVFSHLMFNG
-150 AIGYVGIVFPFLGLL
+150 AIGYVAIVFPFLGLL

-171 FMGRIASRTLKF
+171 FMERIASRTLKF
-183 TGLILLITGMVSG
+183 TGLILLISGMISG

-205 PSMANEWSGVLGQ
+205 PSMANEWSGVFGQ

-232 SLLFFMVALFL
+232 SLLFFIVALFL

-253 KTTIETII
+253 KTSIETII
-261 SGFMKLSFFI
+261 SGFMKLSIFI
-271 DKGIDVIQK
+271 DKGIDFIQK
-280 KKVPED
+280 KKVQEEID
-286 RHPTE
+286 SE
-291 YIEEEGL
+291 SIEEEDSSVQ
-298 CIPQTNKAVFSPE
+298 QTNKAVFSPE

-324 QGLNQTH
+324 QGLMPTP
-331 NIDTDFS
+331 TAEADFS
-338 HKAPIIIR
+338 NQAPIIIR
-346 GQEQLEEEPMFINVT
+346 GQEQLEEEPMFVNVT
-361 RKQRA
+361 KKQRA

-375 TIPVHFKKEV
+375 TIPVQFKKDIQHFE
-385 QDSEMNEHANSPLLT
+385 DIEHDNSPSLT

-407 FNTEDMSERDIEK
+407 INTEDMSERDIAK
-420 VRSLMQDEE
+420 VRSMIHDEE

-443 HEYVINVD
+443 NEHVINVD

-572 ADLTKM
+572 ADLAKM

-699 PYIVCIIDELAD
+699 PYIVCVIDELAD

-795 GAPKPLRIQNS
+795 GAPKPVRIQNS

-812 VENICMHIANQK
+812 VENICMHIANQQ
-824 GYSTP
+824 GYTTP

-841 LYGGGSDSRDELFA
+841 LYGGGSDSRDELFP

-893 GIVGGPNGSKGREV
+893 GIVGAPNGSKGREV

>member
-1 MAIISILSLK
+1 
-11 TAYTKGRNIM
+11 M

-41 FDSDDLEPIVTK
+41 FDSDDLEPIVSK
-53 PKKSKKSFQHELPEE
+53 PKKSKKSSQPELPED
-68 PETESHRA
+68 PGTESQKA
-76 LALQIL
+76 LAMQIL
-82 GIFLALS
+82 GIFMALS

-115 LSVLKG
+115 IAVLKG

-135 LGLFGAVFSHMMFNG
+135 LGLFGAVFSHLMFNG
-150 AIGYVGIVFPFLGLL
+150 AIGYVAIIFPFLGLL

-171 FMGRIASRTLKF
+171 FMERIASRTLKF
-183 TGLILLITGMVSG
+183 TGLILLISGMISG

-205 PSMANEWSGVLGQ
+205 PSMANEWSGVFGQ

-232 SLLFFMVALFL
+232 SLLFFVVALFL

-253 KTTIETII
+253 KTSIETII
-261 SGFMKLSFFI
+261 SGFMKLSIFI
-271 DKGIDVIQK
+271 DKGIDFIQK
-280 KKVPED
+280 KKVAEETD
-286 RHPTE
+286 IE
-291 YIEEEGL
+291 CKEEEDSSVQQ
-298 CIPQTNKAVFSPE
+298 PNKAIFSPE

-324 QGLNQTH
+324 QGLTQTSTTE
-331 NIDTDFS
+331 TDFS
-338 HKAPIIIR
+338 NHAPIIIR
-346 GQEQLEEEPMFINVT
+346 GQEQLEEEPMFVNIT
-361 RKQRA
+361 KKQRA

-375 TIPVHFKKEV
+375 TIPVQFKKDIQHFEDLE
-385 QDSEMNEHANSPLLT
+385 QDNSPSLT

-407 FNTEDMSERDIEK
+407 INTEDMSERDIAK
-420 VRSLMQDEE
+420 VRSMIHDEE

-443 HEYVINVD
+443 NEHVINVD

-572 ADLTKM
+572 ADLAKM

-699 PYIVCIIDELAD
+699 PYIVCVIDELAD

-795 GAPKPLRIQNS
+795 GAPKPVRIQNS

-812 VENICMHIANQK
+812 VENICMHIANQQ
-824 GYSTP
+824 GYTTP

-841 LYGGGSDSRDELFA
+841 LYGGGSDSRDELFP

-893 GIVGGPNGSKGREV
+893 GIVGAPNGSKGREV

>member
-1 MAIISILSLK
+1 
-11 TAYTKGRNIM
+11 M

-26 SIIINRKKNSIIDSL
+26 SIIINRKKNTIIDSL
-41 FDSDDLEPIVTK
+41 FDSDEKEDIVSK
-53 PKKSKKSFQHELPEE
+53 PKKSRKSVQPELPEE
-68 PETESHRA
+68 PESGSHRA
-76 LALQIL
+76 LAMQIL
-82 GIFLALS
+82 GIFMALS

-96 LISYT
+96 LVSYT
-101 PKDEANADMTLYDI
+101 PKDEANADLTLYDI
-115 LSVLKG
+115 IAVLKG
-121 DPAMQAKSDTTQNW
+121 DPSMQAKSDTTQNW

-150 AIGYVGIVFPFLGLL
+150 AIGYVAIIFPFLGFL

-171 FMGRIASRTLKF
+171 FMERVASRTLKF
-183 TGLILLITGMVSG
+183 TGLILLIAGIISG
-196 LLGTMQQII
+196 FFGTMQQII

-218 FEAFVLSS
+218 FEAYVLSS
-226 LIGKVG
+226 LIGKIG
-232 SLLFFMVALFL
+232 ALLVFIVALFL

-253 KTTIETII
+253 KSTIETVIA
-261 SGFMKLSFFI
+261 GFMKLSMLI
-271 DKGIDVIQK
+271 DKGIDLFQK
-280 KKVPED
+280 KDIQE
-286 RHPTE
+286 E
-291 YIEEEGL
+291 MQSIEHEEKEES
-298 CIPQTNKAVFSPE
+298 QYSHTNKSVFAPE
-311 PDDEPAKIIRKRT
+311 IDEEPARIIRKRT
-324 QGLNQTH
+324 QGLSLSP
-331 NIDTDFS
+331 ISDTELS
-338 HKAPIIIR
+338 HQAPIIIR
-346 GQEQLEEEPMFINVT
+346 GQEQIEDEPMFVNIT
-361 RKQRA
+361 KKQRSI
-366 VPKKTEPLP
+366 PKITEPLP
-375 TIPVHFKKEV
+375 TTPIQLKKET
-385 QDSEMNEHANSPLLT
+385 QDIQKDIEQDNSPLLT

-407 FNTEDMSERDIEK
+407 INTEDMSDRDIAK
-420 VRSLMQDEE
+420 VRSMMQDEE
-429 ISYEPPTLDLLTQQ
+429 INYEPPTLELLTQQ
-443 HEYVINVD
+443 HENVINVD
-451 DEELKENA
+451 DDELKENA

-572 ADLTKM
+572 ADLAKM

-686 GKFKESELELKKL
+686 GKFQESELELKKM
-699 PYIVCIIDELAD
+699 PYIVCVIDELAD

-773 TIIDGTGA
+773 TIIDGPGA

-795 GAPKPLRIQNS
+795 GAPKPVRIQNS

-812 VENICMHIANQK
+812 VENICMHIANQQ
-824 GYSTP
+824 GYTTP

-835 IDKSAG
+835 IDKSAS
-841 LYGGGSDSRDELFA
+841 LHGGGSDSRDELFP

-886 MDELESA
+886 MDELEAA
-893 GIVGGPNGSKGREV
+893 GIVGAPNGSKGREV

>member
-1 MAIISILSLK
+1 
-11 TAYTKGRNIM
+11 M

-41 FDSDDLEPIVTK
+41 FDSDDLDPIVTK
-53 PKKSKKSFQHELPEE
+53 PKKSKKSSQPELPEE
-68 PETESHRA
+68 PGTESQRA
-76 LALQIL
+76 LAMQIL
-82 GIFLALS
+82 GIFMALS

-115 LSVLKG
+115 IAVLKG

-150 AIGYVGIVFPFLGLL
+150 AIGYIAIVFPFLGLL
-165 WSKDVF
+165 WSKDMF
-171 FMGRIASRTLKF
+171 FMERIASRTLKF
-183 TGLILLITGMVSG
+183 TGLILLIAGMISG

-232 SLLFFMVALFL
+232 SLLFFLVALFL

-261 SGFMKLSFFI
+261 SGFMKLSIII
-271 DKGIDVIQK
+271 DKGIDLLQK
-280 KKVPED
+280 KKISEEID
-286 RHPTE
+286 TE
-291 YIEEEGL
+291 YNEEENSSVQ
-298 CIPQTNKAVFSPE
+298 QTNKAIYSPE
-311 PDDEPAKIIRKRT
+311 PDEEPAKIIRKRT
-324 QGLNQTH
+324 QGIAQPYSAETEFSNQ
-331 NIDTDFS
+331 
-338 HKAPIIIR
+338 APIIIR
-346 GQEQLEEEPMFINVT
+346 GQEQLEEEPMFVNIAK
-361 RKQRA
+361 KQRA
-366 VPKKTEPLP
+366 VPKKTDPLP
-375 TIPVHFKKEV
+375 TIPVQFKKDI
-385 QDSEMNEHANSPLLT
+385 QDSEVMNHDDSPSLT

-407 FNTEDMSERDIEK
+407 INTEDMSERDIAK
-420 VRSLMQDEE
+420 VRSMMQDEE

-443 HEYVINVD
+443 HEHVINVD

-572 ADLTKM
+572 ADLAKM

-699 PYIVCIIDELAD
+699 PYIVCVIDELAD

-795 GAPKPLRIQNS
+795 GAPKPVRIQNS

-812 VENICMHIANQK
+812 VENICRHIENQQ

-841 LYGGGSDSRDELFA
+841 LYGGGSDSRDELFP

-893 GIVGGPNGSKGREV
+893 GIVGAPNGSKGREV

>member
-1 MAIISILSLK
+1 
-11 TAYTKGRNIM
+11 M

-41 FDSDDLEPIVTK
+41 FDSDDLEPIVSK
-53 PKKSKKSFQHELPEE
+53 PKKSKKSSQPELPEE

-76 LALQIL
+76 LAMQIL
-82 GIFLALS
+82 GIFMALS

-115 LSVLKG
+115 IAVLKG

-135 LGLFGAVFSHMMFNG
+135 LGLFGAVFSHLMFNG
-150 AIGYVGIVFPFLGLL
+150 AIGYVAIIFPFLGLL

-171 FMGRIASRTLKF
+171 FMERIASRTLKF
-183 TGLILLITGMVSG
+183 TGLILLISGMISG

-205 PSMANEWSGVLGQ
+205 PSMANEWSGVFGQ

-232 SLLFFMVALFL
+232 SLLFFIVALFL

-253 KTTIETII
+253 KTSIETII
-261 SGFMKLSFFI
+261 SGFMKLSIVI
-271 DKGIDVIQK
+271 DKGIDFIQK
-280 KKVPED
+280 KKVQEEID
-286 RHPTE
+286 SE
-291 YIEEEGL
+291 FIEEEDSSVQ
-298 CIPQTNKAVFSPE
+298 QTNKAVFSPE

-324 QGLNQTH
+324 QGLTQTSTTE
-331 NIDTDFS
+331 TDFS
-338 HKAPIIIR
+338 NQAPIIIR
-346 GQEQLEEEPMFINVT
+346 GQEQLEEEPMFVNIT
-361 RKQRA
+361 KKQRA

-375 TIPVHFKKEV
+375 TIPVQFKKDIQHFEDFE
-385 QDSEMNEHANSPLLT
+385 QDNSPSLT

-407 FNTEDMSERDIEK
+407 INTEDMSERDIAK
-420 VRSLMQDEE
+420 VRSMIQDEE

-443 HEYVINVD
+443 NEHVINVD

-572 ADLTKM
+572 ADLAKM

-699 PYIVCIIDELAD
+699 PYIVCVIDELAD

-795 GAPKPLRIQNS
+795 GAPKPVRIQNS

-812 VENICMHIANQK
+812 VENICMHIANQQ
-824 GYSTP
+824 GYTTP

-841 LYGGGSDSRDELFA
+841 LYGGGSDSRDELFP

-893 GIVGGPNGSKGREV
+893 GIVGAPNGSKGREV

>member
-1 MAIISILSLK
+1 
-11 TAYTKGRNIM
+11 M

-41 FDSDDLEPIVTK
+41 FDSDDLEPIVSK
-53 PKKSKKSFQHELPEE
+53 PKKSKKSSQPELPEE

-76 LALQIL
+76 LVMQIL
-82 GIFLALS
+82 GIFMALS

-115 LSVLKG
+115 IAVLKG

-135 LGLFGAVFSHMMFNG
+135 LGLFGAVFSHLMFNG
-150 AIGYVGIVFPFLGLL
+150 AIGYVAIVFPFLGLL

-171 FMGRIASRTLKF
+171 FMERIASRTLKF
-183 TGLILLITGMVSG
+183 TGLILLITGMMSG

-205 PSMANEWSGVLGQ
+205 PSMANEWSGVFGQ

-253 KTTIETII
+253 KTSIETII
-261 SGFMKLSFFI
+261 SGFVKLSIVI
-271 DKGIDVIQK
+271 DKGIDFIQK
-280 KKVPED
+280 KKVQEEID
-286 RHPTE
+286 SE
-291 YIEEEGL
+291 FIEEEDSSVQ
-298 CIPQTNKAVFSPE
+298 QTNKAVFSPE

-324 QGLNQTH
+324 QGLTQTSTAE
-331 NIDTDFS
+331 TDFS
-338 HKAPIIIR
+338 NQAPIIIR
-346 GQEQLEEEPMFINVT
+346 GQEQLEEEPMFVNVT
-361 RKQRA
+361 KKQRA

-375 TIPVHFKKEV
+375 TIPVQFKKDIQHFE
-385 QDSEMNEHANSPLLT
+385 DIEHDNSPSLT

-407 FNTEDMSERDIEK
+407 INTEDMSERDIAK
-420 VRSLMQDEE
+420 VRSMIQDEE

-443 HEYVINVD
+443 NEHVINVD

-572 ADLTKM
+572 ADLAKM

-699 PYIVCIIDELAD
+699 PYIVCVIDELAD

-795 GAPKPLRIQNS
+795 GAPKPVRIQNS

-812 VENICMHIANQK
+812 VENICMHIANQQ
-824 GYSTP
+824 GYTTP

-841 LYGGGSDSRDELFA
+841 LYGGGSDTRDELFP

-893 GIVGGPNGSKGREV
+893 GIVGAPNGSKGREV

>member
-1 MAIISILSLK
+1 MPKNGMFAAFSTYQHIERK
-11 TAYTKGRNIM
+11 VHM

-26 SIIINRKKNSIIDSL
+26 SIVINRKRNSIIDSL
-41 FDSDDLEPIVTK
+41 FDSDEEDMIVSK
-53 PKKSKKSFQHELPEE
+53 PRKSKKQENME
-68 PETESHRA
+68 PEPEQESHRA
-76 LALQIL
+76 MAMHIL
-82 GIFLALS
+82 GIFMALS
-89 SVLLLLA
+89 SLLLLLS

-101 PKDEANADMTLYDI
+101 PKDEANADMTIYDI
-115 LSVLKG
+115 ISVLKG
-121 DPAMQAKSDTTQNW
+121 DPAIQAKSDTTQNW
-135 LGLFGAVFSHMMFNG
+135 LGLFGAVFSHVMFNG
-150 AIGYVGIVFPFLGLL
+150 TVGYFAIIVPFLGFL
-165 WSKDVF
+165 WAKDVF
-171 FMGRIASRTLKF
+171 FSERITSKTFKF
-183 TGLILLITGMVSG
+183 TGLITLIAILFSG
-196 LLGTMQQII
+196 LFGTMQLII
-205 PSMANEWSGVLGQ
+205 PKIPYEWSGLIGQ
-218 FEAFVLSS
+218 FESHVLASF
-226 LIGKVG
+226 LGKIGA
-232 SLLFFMVALFL
+232 LLTFMVVLFL

-253 KTTIETII
+253 KTSVNAVIAAFMNISMIVDRAIDFAQRKKQTQKLNEETVEEYT
-261 SGFMKLSFFI
+261 SEVQSSFAMLS
-271 DKGIDVIQK
+271 
-280 KKVPED
+280 
-286 RHPTE
+286 
-291 YIEEEGL
+291 
-298 CIPQTNKAVFSPE
+298 
-311 PDDEPAKIIRKRT
+311 PDTDEEPARIIRKRT
-324 QGLNQTH
+324 QGLSKNETIIHSQS
-331 NIDTDFS
+331 DQV
-338 HKAPIIIR
+338 PVIIR
-346 GQEQLEEEPMFINVT
+346 GNELLEDEEPMFVNFT
-361 RKQRA
+361 RKQRPL
-366 VPKKTEPLP
+366 PKKTEALP
-375 TIPVHFKKEV
+375 TVEVPVKKEV
-385 QDSEMNEHANSPLLT
+385 VQPKHNLTEDEPLLT
-400 LNVQEPI
+400 LNVQDPI
-407 FNTEDMSERDIEK
+407 VNTEDMSEKEIAK
-420 VRSLMQDEE
+420 VQSMIHDEE
-429 ISYEPPTLDLLTQQ
+429 IDYDAPTLDLLTQQ
-443 HEYVINVD
+443 HEHVIKVD

-572 ADLTKM
+572 ADLSKM

-605 MHPRDLKFV
+605 MHPKDLKFV
-614 IIDPKRVEMTYYGLM
+614 IIDPKRVEMTYYGLL
-629 RNHFLALSPDVDEQ
+629 RNHFLALSPDVDEH
-643 IITLPQNAVA
+643 IITMPQNAVA

-679 YNTKLAE
+679 YNTKLKE
-686 GKFKESELELKKL
+686 GKFKDSELELKKL
-699 PYIVCIIDELAD
+699 PYIVCVIDELAD

-730 ARAVGIHMIIATQRP
+730 ARAVGIHLIIATQRP

-773 TIIDGTGA
+773 TIIDGPGA

-795 GAPKPLRIQNS
+795 GAPKPVRIQNS

-812 VENICMHIANQK
+812 VENICMHIANQQ
-824 GYSTP
+824 GYTTP

-835 IDKSAG
+835 IDKSSNG
-841 LYGGGSDSRDELFA
+841 GGGGSDSRDELFV
-855 DAARIVVRHQQGS
+855 DAARIVIRHQQGS

-893 GIVGGPNGSKGREV
+893 GIVGSPNGSKGREV
-907 MLDSEM
+907 YLESEM
-913 ELEAYL
+913 ELETYL

>member
-1 MAIISILSLK
+1 
-11 TAYTKGRNIM
+11 M

-26 SIIINRKKNSIIDSL
+26 SIIINRKRNSIIDSL
-41 FDSDDLEPIVTK
+41 FDSDEQEAMMSK
-53 PKKSKKSFQHELPEE
+53 PKKSKKNIIPEPPEE
-68 PETESHRA
+68 PEADSHRT
-76 LALQIL
+76 LAMQIL
-82 GIFLALS
+82 GIFIALS
-89 SVLLLLA
+89 SVLLFLA

-115 LSVLKG
+115 IAVLKG
-121 DPAMQAKSDTTQNW
+121 DPAMQAKSDTTLNW
-135 LGLFGAVFSHMMFNG
+135 LGLFGAVFSHMLFNG
-150 AIGYVGIVFPFLGLL
+150 AIGYVGIIFPFLGFL
-165 WSKDVF
+165 WAKDVF
-171 FMGRIASRTLKF
+171 FMERIASRTLKF
-183 TGLILLITGMVSG
+183 TGLTLLIAGLISG
-196 LLGTMQQII
+196 LLGTFQLMI

-218 FEAFVLSS
+218 FESYVLSS
-226 LIGKVG
+226 LIGKIG
-232 SLLFFMVALFL
+232 SLLFFIAALFL
-243 TITLGFGISI
+243 TVTLGFGISI
-253 KTTIETII
+253 KESVQAMI
-261 SGFMKLSFFI
+261 SAFTQISIFI
-271 DKGIDVIQK
+271 DRTIDAFQK
-280 KKVPED
+280 KK
-286 RHPTE
+286 TT
-291 YIEEEGL
+291 EEEESL
-298 CIPQTNKAVFSPE
+298 IEATEEEVPIIRTPKAMYAHDS
-311 PDDEPAKIIRKRT
+311 DDEPARIIRKRT
-324 QGLNQTH
+324 QGLKVLSVD
-331 NIDTDFS
+331 DTMS
-338 HKAPIIIR
+338 SNEGPIIIR
-346 GQEQLEEEPMFINVT
+346 GQEMIDDEPMFVNIT
-361 RKQRA
+361 KKQR
-366 VPKKTEPLP
+366 VMPKKTEPLP
-375 TIPVHFKKEV
+375 TIPVTIKKDIHVDEV
-385 QDSEMNEHANSPLLT
+385 SSTIEFEEAPLLT
-400 LNVQEPI
+400 LNVQEPVI
-407 FNTEDMSERDIEK
+407 NTEDMSERDIAK
-420 VRSLMQDEE
+420 ARSMMQDED
-429 ISYEPPTLDLLTQQ
+429 ISYEAPTLDLLTQQ
-443 HEYVINVD
+443 HESVINVD

-544 IIKSSKFHDVEQR
+544 IIKSSKFHDIEQR

-572 ADLTKM
+572 ADLAKM

-614 IIDPKRVEMTYYGLM
+614 IIDPKRVEMTYYGLL

-686 GKFKESELELKKL
+686 GKFKDSDLELKKL
-699 PYIVCIIDELAD
+699 PYIVCVIDELAD

-730 ARAVGIHMIIATQRP
+730 ARAVGIHLIIATQRP

-773 TIIDGTGA
+773 TIIDGPGA

-795 GAPKPLRIQNS
+795 GAPKPVRIQNS

-812 VENICMHIANQK
+812 VENICMHIANQQ
-824 GYSTP
+824 GYTTP

-835 IDKSAG
+835 IDKSTG

-855 DAARIVVRHQQGS
+855 DAARVVVRHQQGS

-886 MDELESA
+886 MDELEAA
-893 GIVGGPNGSKGREV
+893 GIVGAPNGSKGREV

>member
-1 MAIISILSLK
+1 
-11 TAYTKGRNIM
+11 M

-41 FDSDDLEPIVTK
+41 FDSDDLDPIVTK
-53 PKKSKKSFQHELPEE
+53 PKKSKKSSQPELPEE
-68 PETESHRA
+68 PGTESQRA
-76 LALQIL
+76 LAMQIL
-82 GIFLALS
+82 GIFMALS

-115 LSVLKG
+115 IAVLKG

-150 AIGYVGIVFPFLGLL
+150 AIGYIAIVFPFLGLL
-165 WSKDVF
+165 WSKDMF
-171 FMGRIASRTLKF
+171 FMERIASRTLKF
-183 TGLILLITGMVSG
+183 TGLILLIAGMISG

-232 SLLFFMVALFL
+232 SLLFFLVALFL

-253 KTTIETII
+253 KTTIETTI
-261 SGFMKLSFFI
+261 SGFMKLSIII
-271 DKGIDVIQK
+271 DKGIDLLQK
-280 KKVPED
+280 KKISEEID
-286 RHPTE
+286 TE
-291 YIEEEGL
+291 YNEEENSSVQ
-298 CIPQTNKAVFSPE
+298 QTNKAIYSPE

-324 QGLNQTH
+324 QGLTQTSTAE
-331 NIDTDFS
+331 TDFS
-338 HKAPIIIR
+338 NQAPIIIR
-346 GQEQLEEEPMFINVT
+346 GQEQLEEEPMFVNVT
-361 RKQRA
+361 KKQRA

-375 TIPVHFKKEV
+375 TIPVQFKKDIQHFE
-385 QDSEMNEHANSPLLT
+385 DIEHDNSPSLT

-407 FNTEDMSERDIEK
+407 INTEDMSERDIAK
-420 VRSLMQDEE
+420 VRSMIQDEE

-443 HEYVINVD
+443 NEHVINVD

-572 ADLTKM
+572 ADLAKM

-699 PYIVCIIDELAD
+699 PYIVCVIDELAD

-795 GAPKPLRIQNS
+795 GAPKPVRIQNS

-812 VENICMHIANQK
+812 VENICMHIANQQ

-841 LYGGGSDSRDELFA
+841 LYGGGSDSSDELFP

-893 GIVGGPNGSKGREV
+893 GIVGAPNGSKGREV

>member
-1 MAIISILSLK
+1 
-11 TAYTKGRNIM
+11 M

-41 FDSDDLEPIVTK
+41 FDSDDLEPIVSK
-53 PKKSKKSFQHELPEE
+53 PKKSKKSSQPELPEE

-76 LALQIL
+76 LVMQIL
-82 GIFLALS
+82 GIFMALS

-101 PKDEANADMTLYDI
+101 PKDEANADMTFYDI
-115 LSVLKG
+115 IAVLKG

-135 LGLFGAVFSHMMFNG
+135 LGLFGAVFSHLMFNG
-150 AIGYVGIVFPFLGLL
+150 AIGYVAIVFPFLGLL

-171 FMGRIASRTLKF
+171 FMERIASRTLKF
-183 TGLILLITGMVSG
+183 TGLILLITGMMSG

-205 PSMANEWSGVLGQ
+205 PSMANEWSGVFGQ

-253 KTTIETII
+253 KTSIETII
-261 SGFMKLSFFI
+261 SGFMKLSLVI
-271 DKGIDVIQK
+271 DKGIDFIQK
-280 KKVPED
+280 KKVQEEID
-286 RHPTE
+286 SE
-291 YIEEEGL
+291 FIEEEDSSVQ
-298 CIPQTNKAVFSPE
+298 QTNKAVFSPE

-324 QGLNQTH
+324 QGLTQTSTAE
-331 NIDTDFS
+331 TDFS
-338 HKAPIIIR
+338 NQAPIIIR
-346 GQEQLEEEPMFINVT
+346 GQEQLEEEPMFVNVT
-361 RKQRA
+361 KKQRA

-375 TIPVHFKKEV
+375 TIPVQFKKDIQHFE
-385 QDSEMNEHANSPLLT
+385 DIEHDNSPSLT

-407 FNTEDMSERDIEK
+407 INTEDMSERDIAK
-420 VRSLMQDEE
+420 VRSMIQDEE

-443 HEYVINVD
+443 NEHVINVD

-572 ADLTKM
+572 ADLAKM

-699 PYIVCIIDELAD
+699 PYIVCVIDELAD

-795 GAPKPLRIQNS
+795 GAPKPVRIQNS

-812 VENICMHIANQK
+812 VENICMHIANQQ
-824 GYSTP
+824 GYTTP

-841 LYGGGSDSRDELFA
+841 LYGGGSDSRDELFP

-893 GIVGGPNGSKGREV
+893 GIVGAPNGSKGREV

>member
-1 MAIISILSLK
+1 
-11 TAYTKGRNIM
+11 M

-41 FDSDDLEPIVTK
+41 FDSDDLEPIVSK
-53 PKKSKKSFQHELPEE
+53 PKKSKKSSQPELPED
-68 PETESHRA
+68 PGTESQKA
-76 LALQIL
+76 LAMQIL
-82 GIFLALS
+82 GIFMALS

-115 LSVLKG
+115 IAVLKG

-150 AIGYVGIVFPFLGLL
+150 AIGYIAIVFPFLGLL

-171 FMGRIASRTLKF
+171 FMERIASRTLKL
-183 TGLILLITGMVSG
+183 TGLILLIAGMISG

-232 SLLFFMVALFL
+232 SLFFFMVGLFL

-261 SGFMKLSFFI
+261 SGFMKISVFI
-271 DKGIDVIQK
+271 DKRIDLIQK
-280 KKVPED
+280 KKVQEEIVTEFNVEED
-286 RHPTE
+286 SS
-291 YIEEEGL
+291 IQQ
-298 CIPQTNKAVFSPE
+298 INKSIYSPE

-324 QGLNQTH
+324 QGLSQN
-331 NIDTDFS
+331 NLVEIDTS
-338 HKAPIIIR
+338 NQAPIIIR
-346 GQEQLEEEPMFINVT
+346 GQEQLEEEPMFVNIAK
-361 RKQRA
+361 KQRA

-375 TIPVHFKKEV
+375 TIPVQLKKDI
-385 QDSEMNEHANSPLLT
+385 QDSEDINHDDTPSLT

-407 FNTEDMSERDIEK
+407 INTEDMSERDIAK
-420 VRSLMQDEE
+420 VRSMMQDEE

-443 HEYVINVD
+443 NEHVINVD

-572 ADLTKM
+572 ADLAKM

-699 PYIVCIIDELAD
+699 PYIVCVIDELAD

-795 GAPKPLRIQNS
+795 GAPKPVRIQNS

-812 VENICMHIANQK
+812 VENICMHIANQQ
-824 GYSTP
+824 GYTTP

-841 LYGGGSDSRDELFA
+841 LYGGGSDSRDELFP

-893 GIVGGPNGSKGREV
+893 GIVGAPNGSKGREV

>member
-1 MAIISILSLK
+1 
-11 TAYTKGRNIM
+11 M

-41 FDSDDLEPIVTK
+41 FDSDDLEPIVSK
-53 PKKSKKSFQHELPEE
+53 PKKSKKSSQPELPEE

-76 LALQIL
+76 LAMQIL
-82 GIFLALS
+82 GIFMALS

-115 LSVLKG
+115 IAVLKG

-135 LGLFGAVFSHMMFNG
+135 LGLFGAVFSHLMFNG
-150 AIGYVGIVFPFLGLL
+150 AIGYVAIVFPFLGLL

-171 FMGRIASRTLKF
+171 FMERIASRTLKF
-183 TGLILLITGMVSG
+183 TGLILLIAGVMSG

-205 PSMANEWSGVLGQ
+205 PSMANEWSGVFGQ

-232 SLLFFMVALFL
+232 SLLFFVVALFL

-253 KTTIETII
+253 KTSIETII
-261 SGFMKLSFFI
+261 SGFMKLSIFI
-271 DKGIDVIQK
+271 DKGIDFIQK
-280 KKVPED
+280 KKVAEEID
-286 RHPTE
+286 TE
-291 YIEEEGL
+291 FKEEEDSFVQ
-298 CIPQTNKAVFSPE
+298 QTNKAIFSPE
-311 PDDEPAKIIRKRT
+311 PDDEPAKIIRKKT
-324 QGLNQTH
+324 QGLMQTSTVE
-331 NIDTDFS
+331 TDFS
-338 HKAPIIIR
+338 NQAPIIIR
-346 GQEQLEEEPMFINVT
+346 GQEQLEEEPMFVNIT
-361 RKQRA
+361 KKQRA

-375 TIPVHFKKEV
+375 TIPVQFKKDIQHFE
-385 QDSEMNEHANSPLLT
+385 DIEHDNSPSLT

-407 FNTEDMSERDIEK
+407 INTEDMSERDIAK
-420 VRSLMQDEE
+420 VRSMIHDEE

-443 HEYVINVD
+443 NEHVINVD

-572 ADLTKM
+572 ADLAKM

-699 PYIVCIIDELAD
+699 PYIVCVIDELAD

-795 GAPKPLRIQNS
+795 GAPKPVRIQNS

-812 VENICMHIANQK
+812 VENICMHIANQQ
-824 GYSTP
+824 GYTTP

-841 LYGGGSDSRDELFA
+841 LYGGGSDSRDELFP

-893 GIVGGPNGSKGREV
+893 GIVGAPNGSKGREV

>member
-1 MAIISILSLK
+1 
-11 TAYTKGRNIM
+11 M

-41 FDSDDLEPIVTK
+41 FDSDDLDPIVTK
-53 PKKSKKSFQHELPEE
+53 PKKSKKSSQPELPEE
-68 PETESHRA
+68 PGTESQRA
-76 LALQIL
+76 LAMQIL
-82 GIFLALS
+82 GIFMALS

-115 LSVLKG
+115 IAVLKG

-150 AIGYVGIVFPFLGLL
+150 AIGYIAIVFPFLGLL
-165 WSKDVF
+165 WSKDMF
-171 FMGRIASRTLKF
+171 FMERIASRTLKF
-183 TGLILLITGMVSG
+183 TGLILLIAGMISG

-232 SLLFFMVALFL
+232 SLLFFLVALFL

-253 KTTIETII
+253 KTTIETTI
-261 SGFMKLSFFI
+261 SGFMKLSIII
-271 DKGIDVIQK
+271 DKGIDLLQK
-280 KKVPED
+280 KKISEEID
-286 RHPTE
+286 TE
-291 YIEEEGL
+291 YNEEENSSVQ
-298 CIPQTNKAVFSPE
+298 QTNKAIYSPE
-311 PDDEPAKIIRKRT
+311 PDEEPAKIIRKRT
-324 QGLNQTH
+324 QGIAQQYSAE
-331 NIDTDFS
+331 TDFS
-338 HKAPIIIR
+338 NQAPIIIR
-346 GQEQLEEEPMFINVT
+346 GQEQLEEEPMFVNVT
-361 RKQRA
+361 KKQRA

-375 TIPVHFKKEV
+375 TIPVQFKKDIQHFE
-385 QDSEMNEHANSPLLT
+385 DIEHDNSPSLT

-407 FNTEDMSERDIEK
+407 INTEDMSERDIAK
-420 VRSLMQDEE
+420 VRSMIQDEE

-443 HEYVINVD
+443 NEHVINVD

-572 ADLTKM
+572 ADLAKM

-699 PYIVCIIDELAD
+699 PYIVCVIDELAD

-795 GAPKPLRIQNS
+795 GAPKPVRIQNS

-812 VENICMHIANQK
+812 VENICRHIENQQ

-841 LYGGGSDSRDELFA
+841 LYGGGSDSRDELFP

-893 GIVGGPNGSKGREV
+893 GIVGAPNGSKGREV

>member
-1 MAIISILSLK
+1 
-11 TAYTKGRNIM
+11 M

-41 FDSDDLEPIVTK
+41 FDSDDLDPIVSK
-53 PKKSKKSFQHELPEE
+53 PKKSKKSSHPELPEE

-76 LALQIL
+76 LAMQIL
-82 GIFLALS
+82 GIFMALS

-115 LSVLKG
+115 IAVLKG

-135 LGLFGAVFSHMMFNG
+135 LGLFGAVFSHLMFNG
-150 AIGYVGIVFPFLGLL
+150 AIGYVAIIFPFLGLL

-171 FMGRIASRTLKF
+171 FMERIASRTLKF
-183 TGLILLITGMVSG
+183 TGLILLISGMISG

-205 PSMANEWSGVLGQ
+205 PSMANEWSGVFGQ

-253 KTTIETII
+253 KTSIETII
-261 SGFMKLSFFI
+261 SGFMKLSIFI
-271 DKGIDVIQK
+271 DKGIDFIQK
-280 KKVPED
+280 KKVQEEID
-286 RHPTE
+286 SE
-291 YIEEEGL
+291 LIEEEDFSVQ
-298 CIPQTNKAVFSPE
+298 QTNKAVFSPE

-324 QGLNQTH
+324 QGLIQTSTAE
-331 NIDTDFS
+331 TDFS
-338 HKAPIIIR
+338 NQAPIIIR
-346 GQEQLEEEPMFINVT
+346 GQEQLEEEPMFVNVAK
-361 RKQRA
+361 KQRA

-375 TIPVHFKKEV
+375 TIPVQFKKDI
-385 QDSEMNEHANSPLLT
+385 QHFDDIEHDNSPSLT

-407 FNTEDMSERDIEK
+407 INTEDMSERDIAK
-420 VRSLMQDEE
+420 VRSMIQDEE

-443 HEYVINVD
+443 NEHVINVD

-572 ADLTKM
+572 ADLAKM

-699 PYIVCIIDELAD
+699 PYIVCVIDELAD

-795 GAPKPLRIQNS
+795 GAPKPVRIQNS

-812 VENICMHIANQK
+812 VENICMHIANQQ
-824 GYSTP
+824 GYTTP

-841 LYGGGSDSRDELFA
+841 LYGGGSDSRDELFP

-893 GIVGGPNGSKGREV
+893 GIVGAPNGSKGREV